1 MMTEPGGGESISNA
15 NVQAIEEH
23 RKIRELTERLGHAP
37 SLVEL
42 LRRLQELRSFM
53 APHFTDEEAPGG
65 FFDVVRT
72 QASRHLGTVQQ
83 LETEHAALLGELD
96 RLAEGARACLVG
108 PVAEILKQARE
119 FARRLHE
126 HEARENELLI
136 DALYVD
142 VGGGD

>member
-15 NVQAIEEH
+15 NAQAIEEH
-23 RKIRELTERLGHAP
+23 RKIRELTERLGHAQ
-37 SLVEL
+37 SLVDL
-42 LRRLQELRSFM
+42 LRRLQELRLLM
-53 APHFTDEEAPGG
+53 VPHFTDEEAQGG

-72 QASRHLGTVQQ
+72 QASRHLGAVRR
-83 LETEHAALLGELD
+83 LEREHEVLLAELD
-96 RLAEGARACLVG
+96 KLAEGARACLAG
-108 PVAEILKQARE
+108 PVAEVLRQARE
-119 FARRLHE
+119 FARRTQE